1 MPRYDYL
8 CLDCQKTFTVAHGM
22 NEQLKF
28 CECGKCGEVERQL
41 SDLFCK
47 SATPTLRKV
56 GNVVKEYIEQTK
68 EDLLEEKRSLMKE
81 YNDDRT

>member
-8 CLDCQKTFTVAHGM
+8 CFDCQKTFTATHGM
-22 NEQLKF
+22 NEQLIF
-28 CECGKCGEVERQL
+28 CECGKSGKVERQL

-47 SATPTLRKV
+47 SAPSSLRKA

-68 EDLLEEKRSLMKE
+68 MDLLEEKRSLMKE
-81 YNDDRT
+81 YDDDRN